1 MRNNTDIYDVMRC
14 PDCDSEDCYSYDTD
28 EIEFDVGGTGHY
40 YVDCHCRNCGNTFRL
55 YTEFEYSITKA
66 YTR

>member
-1 MRNNTDIYDVMRC
+1 MSNKDIYVVMIC
-14 PDCDSEDCYSYDTD
+14 PDYNSDDCYTYDTD
-28 EIEFDVGGTGHY
+28 EIEFDVGGDGHY

-55 YTEFEYSITKA
+55 YIKFKYFVTDA